1 MAPTYKTFG
10 EWLKGER
17 ERKNLTQSELARRA
31 GVKPQYIWNLEN
43 DVPTKSGT
51 DPKPSPDVCTRL
63 ARALGVHYLEALR
76 AAGYVPDDIPESEIV
91 AKMAGDYV
99 ISLPE
104 EKQDEALSHLKFLFE
119 KYGDAGKMR
128 ERSPKHPAVVKD
140 DEDSPK
146 PLAETTPQQEG
157 KTRGSKKSAGKSTH
171 AKRAAKNG
179 SDKRR

>member
-43 DVPTKSGT
+43 AVPTKSGT
-51 DPKPSPDVCTRL
+51 DPKPSPDVCTRI
-63 ARALGVHYLEALR
+63 ARALGVHYLESLR

-119 KYGDAGKMR
+119 KYGDVGKMR

-146 PLAETTPQQEG
+146 PLAETTPQQKG
-157 KTRGSKKSAGKSTH
+157 KMKGSKKSAGKSAH

-179 SDKRR
+179 SDKGR